1 MIIDNK
7 CIKKLIYLLE
17 TNVLECLLKVGWLKT
32 ITNGYRYRLNTLY
45 IKKSFSDTK
54 T

>member
-1 MIIDNK
+1 MY
-7 CIKKLIYLLE
+7 KKVDILE

-45 IKKSFSDTK
+45 IKKASVIQKLS
-54 T
+54 